1 MTSDG
6 VRFEPDRPF
15 VSPNAEAVI
24 RVTLAGICA
33 TDLEITKGYMGYR
46 GVMGHE
52 FVGRVESAPDPAWIG
67 KRVVADINAGCG
79 SPHCDSCM
87 RAHGHH
93 CPARSVLGILGRD
106 GAFAERLAI
115 PLRNLVA
122 VPDHVCD
129 AAAVFAEPLAAA
141 ARILD
146 QVVIAEGT
154 SVLVLGAGR
163 LGLLIARALAT
174 RSLRVSILVR
184 NPARTRFVPPA
195 VAIRRTDDAVERA
208 FDVVVDATG
217 SPDGLAAAVR
227 HVRPEG
233 VVVLKSTTHAAV
245 PLSTAPWIIDE
256 VTLVGSRCGNPAT
269 AVDLLATGAVDP
281 RDLVT
286 AELPLERGVEALTL
300 ATRPEHVKV
309 LLRP

>member
-15 VSPNAEAVI
+15 VSPDAEAVI

-122 VPDHVCD
+122 IPDHVCD
-129 AAAVFAEPLAAA
+129 TAAVFAEPLAAA

-146 QVVIAEGT
+146 QVAIAEGT

-174 RSLRVSILVR
+174 RSRRVSILVR
-184 NPARTRFVPPA
+184 NPARTRFVPPNI
-195 VAIRRTDDAVERA
+195 AIRRTDDAVERA

-217 SPDGLAAAVR
+217 S
-227 HVRPEG
+227 
-233 VVVLKSTTHAAV
+233 
-245 PLSTAPWIIDE
+245 
-256 VTLVGSRCGNPAT
+256 
-269 AVDLLATGAVDP
+269 
-281 RDLVT
+281 
-286 AELPLERGVEALTL
+286 
-300 ATRPEHVKV
+300 
-309 LLRP
+309 